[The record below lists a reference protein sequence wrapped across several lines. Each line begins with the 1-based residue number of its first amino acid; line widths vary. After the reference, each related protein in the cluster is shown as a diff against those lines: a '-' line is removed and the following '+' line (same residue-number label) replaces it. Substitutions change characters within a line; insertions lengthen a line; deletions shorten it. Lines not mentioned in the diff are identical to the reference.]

1 MSEWK
6 LVPVEPTEEMIAA
19 AMQAHEDKP
28 LTDWG
33 KIVPANDDEIYRAML
48 AAAPAA
54 PAQSGEAVAF
64 RWKRRERDKWEY
76 ETCATLTDSETVK
89 VMRDDGWFVEWL
101 SVSAENR
108 PAWNHYG
115 TTKSGIEPEDSA
127 APQPAQTE
135 QALTAFD
142 ADMVWPDY
150 DGETFF
156 HSIDDAVEYE
166 VDQSWP
172 TDGPL
177 ELKLQLGKRIPPATI
192 RIFNITE
199 NGHEW
204 EIVSTPPTP
213 GASNETNLGS

>member
-1 MSEWK
+1 MTDEQIIEI
-6 LVPVEPTEEMIAA
+6 LYANTTCTEDLNACTN
-19 AMQAHEDKP
+19 
-28 LTDWG
+28 LDWMC
-33 KIVPANDDEIYRAML
+33 KFARAL
-48 AAAPAA
+48 LSASKPAA
-54 PAQSGEAVAF
+54 QGDEWADFVAWYTLDVPQNRVDFFKRELTEQISGESGPGF
-64 RWKRRERDKWEY
+64 
-76 ETCATLTDSETVK
+76 
-89 VMRDDGWFVEWL
+89 
-101 SVSAENR
+101 SAWT
-108 PAWNHYG
+108 AWQAR
-115 TTKSGIEPEDSA
+115 A
-127 APQPAQTE
+127 ASPQPAQTE
-135 QALTAFD
+135 RALTAID

-172 TDGPL
+172 TEGPL

-204 EIVSTPPTP
+204 EIVTSLTP